1 MKRGNFRRHSVI
13 FFLVTAACFGSCD
26 PWFAYSPFEG
36 HLSEAYHGTT
46 EKNLALINALDTD
59 DSRPFKI
66 AVLSDPHYH
75 YSKLYDAV
83 AHINAQDDF
92 AFAVVV
98 GDLSENGLKQ
108 EFVYFYD
115 AMSKLRIPYLTVI
128 GNHDYLSNGEIIY
141 SQMFGPYNY
150 SFVFNK
156 VKFVFFDNNTIE
168 SLKEPD
174 MNWFDAQVSSNE
186 GYNHVIPVS
195 HIPPYDQQM
204 KNHYRAF
211 HQMLVDNDIDL
222 SVHGHRHDWSME
234 EVYGDGVDYL
244 TVSSPQKRAYTEVS
258 INDMAIGIKRI
269 EY

>member
-1 MKRGNFRRHSVI
+1 MMRWSVGKTGI
-13 FFLVTAACFGSCD
+13 ILILLAAGCFISCD
-26 PWFAYSPFEG
+26 PWFAYSPYEG
-36 HLSEAYHGTT
+36 NVDAAHHGST
-46 EKNLALINALDTD
+46 ESQLALINALDTD
-59 DSRPFKI
+59 DSGPFKI

-108 EFVYFYD
+108 EFIYFRD

-128 GNHDYLSNGEIIY
+128 GNHDYLSNGELVY

-168 SLKEPD
+168 SEKEPD
-174 MNWFDAQVSSNE
+174 MTWLEAELSSNQ
-186 GYNHVIPVS
+186 GYNHVIPFS

-204 KNHYRAF
+204 KNHYEEF
-211 HQMLVDNDIDL
+211 HRMLVDNNIDL
-222 SVHGHRHDWSME
+222 SVHGHRHDWSMDQ
-234 EVYGDGVDYL
+234 VYGDGVDYV
-244 TVSSPQKRAYTEVS
+244 TVSSPQKRAYTELS
-258 INDMAIGIKRI
+258 ITDVGIDVKRI